1 MTKPKQANG
10 AKPAEPKSELR
21 VQAEDGKSK
30 ERQLADMA
38 LSPIA
43 HGMATARAFTK
54 PSFGEQSVEGLF
66 ESLADHVV
74 AAKGGDLGT
83 QKAML
88 ACQAVALNTI
98 FTELARR
105 AAANMGE
112 YIDATERY
120 MRLALKAQ
128 AQSRAT
134 VEALERLTGGRE
146 QTVRHVHV
154 DNRGGQAVI
163 AETVQTGSKENGQSN
178 EQPLAIESGAPAS
191 GQPLWSENAQREAVP
206 VARHA

>member
-1 MTKPKQANG
+1 KSGGKA
-10 AKPAEPKSELR
+10 AKPDGDKDELKVQLEP
-21 VQAEDGKSK
+21 GKSR
-30 ERQLADMA
+30 ERTLADVG

-43 HGMATARAFTK
+43 HGMATARLFTK
-54 PSFGEQSVEGLF
+54 PSFGELSLEGLM
-66 ESLADHVV
+66 EALADDVV
-74 AAKGGDLGT
+74 AVQRGDLKT

-88 ACQAVALNTI
+88 ACQATALNAI

-112 YIDATERY
+112 YVEATERY

-134 VEALERLTGGRE
+134 VEALERLTSGRE

-154 DNRGGQAVI
+154 DNRGGQ
-163 AETVQTGSKENGQSN
+163 
-178 EQPLAIESGAPAS
+178 
-191 GQPLWSENAQREAVP
+191 
-206 VARHA
+206 